1 MQFNREEKSFQ
12 QGFISLPEQENGG
25 GTKSPSLD
33 TQSGKNNFRSIIN
46 LNIDL
51 DAKIIKHPEERSFI
65 FEQDHD

>member
-25 GTKSPSLD
+25 GTKSPSLG
-33 TQSGKNNFRSIIN
+33 TSGKNNFRSIIN

-51 DAKIIKHPEERSFI
+51 DAKIIKHPEEKSFI
-65 FEQDHD
+65 VEQDHD

>member
-1 MQFNREEKSFQ
+1 MQFNRKEKSFQ
-12 QGFISLPEQENGG
+12 QGFISLTEQENGA

-33 TQSGKNNFRSIIN
+33 TSGKNNLRSIIN

-65 FEQDHD
+65 AEQDHD

>member
-12 QGFISLPEQENGG
+12 QGFISLTERENGG

-33 TQSGKNNFRSIIN
+33 TSGKNSFRSIIN

-51 DAKIIKHPEERSFI
+51 DAKIIKPPRRKELHS
-65 FEQDHD
+65 